1 MTMRRR
7 PAHLV
12 AALVLLLTAYAA
24 PGAQTPPQTQPPQTV
39 ILPDALV
46 VRLPP
51 EWRHPVTAWLQIPQT
66 QVANL
71 AKMSDEALRQWF
83 VRPLSRTERADD
95 FLKAQLKADPA
106 PRVRVAIVQAITT
119 EARWLAMPDTPTL
132 LERAIASDPDTTV
145 SLTALERLRLVRM
158 RGLHAMLTE
167 RLALAKT
174 AGDAAAVAKL
184 TEERDR
190 WISLERGTMLPAF
203 LRDAPP
209 PFSVLPEDRAVRVL
223 AFGDFGTGSAEQ
235 KATAETMVRY
245 HKARPLDLAITVGD
259 NFYSR
264 GMESTSDPRW
274 QTQWKDLYGP
284 LGITFYAALG
294 NHDWGHPDSP
304 AAEILYAP
312 ADKSWRM
319 PASYYTFT
327 AGPVQFFALDTQS
340 LVLSDRQLRWL
351 DDELSRSKARWKVV
365 YGHHPIYSGG
375 NYEDRPDLIAS
386 LLPLL
391 RNRADAYF
399 CGHDHNLQAITPE
412 DGVHFYVTG
421 GGGAGLY
428 NLRPY
433 ERSIFASRANGFAVI
448 EADAT
453 QLKVALVDTSGKHV
467 YENVIRRYGSR

>member
-1 MTMRRR
+1 MLT
-7 PAHLV
+7 
-12 AALVLLLTAYAA
+12 LLTSGAI
-24 PGAQTPPQTQPPQTV
+24 GAQTPQPPPPQTV
-39 ILPDALV
+39 ILPDALAA
-46 VRLPP
+46 RLPP
-51 EWRHPVTAWLQIPQT
+51 DWRHPVTSWLLIPQT
-66 QVANL
+66 QIANL
-71 AKMSDEALRQWF
+71 TAMSDEALRQWF
-83 VRPLSRTERADD
+83 VRPLSRTARADE

-106 PRVRVAIVQAITT
+106 ARVRVAIVTAITT
-119 EARWLAMPDTPTL
+119 EARWLANPETAAL
-132 LERAIASDPDTTV
+132 LERAIASDPDATV

-158 RGLHAMLTE
+158 RGLNAMLAE
-167 RLALAKT
+167 RLAAAKA
-174 AGDAAAVAKL
+174 AGDTAAAARL
-184 TEERDR
+184 AQERDR

-209 PFSVLPEDRAVRVL
+209 VFSILPEKRSVRVL

-235 KATAETMVRY
+235 KATADTMIRY
-245 HKARPLDLAITVGD
+245 HKERPLDLAFTVGD

-284 LGITFYAALG
+284 LGITFYASLG

-340 LVLSDRQLRWL
+340 LMQSDRQLRWL
-351 DDELSRSKARWKVV
+351 DDELTRSKATWKVV
-365 YGHHPIYSGG
+365 YGHHPIYSAG
-375 NYEDRPDLIAS
+375 NYEDRPDLIAT

-399 CGHDHNLQAITPE
+399 CGHDHNLQALRPE
-412 DGVHFYVTG
+412 DGVHFFVTG

-428 NLRPY
+428 NIRPH
-433 ERSIFASRANGFAVI
+433 ERTLYASRANGFAVI
-448 EADAT
+448 EADAS
-453 QLKVALVDTSGKHV
+453 QMKVVLVDTTGKPV
-467 YENVIRRYGSR
+467 YENVIRKSTTVATAR